1 MTVNI
6 LDLVFRKKSSE
17 ISLLNFNC
25 QLLIVSFSEGLEHRG
40 GLCSSPTSFSLS
52 ASRWD
57 WSTEGYCAPVLP
69 ASHCQLLGGTDST
82 GGIVLQSCQ
91 LLIVS
96 FSLSAS
102 HSQLLL

>member
-40 GLCSSPTSFSLS
+40 G
-52 ASRWD
+52 D
-57 WSTEGYCAPVLP
+57 CAPVLP
-69 ASHCQLLGGTDST
+69 ASHWQLLGGTGAQ
-82 GGIVLQSCQ
+82 GGLCSSPASFSLSASHCQ

-96 FSLSAS
+96 FSYNGLYDVNTYLVYAYTK
-102 HSQLLL
+102 